1 MNSVHLMGRL
11 TGEPELRQTA
21 SGVNVADYTLAVDRG
36 TDNKGESITDFI
48 RCVAWDKRAEFASRY
63 LHKGMKIL
71 IEGCLTTGSY
81 DDKDGKKVYWTKV
94 MVNKHYFCEKRND
107 APSSGSGYP
116 SAASGPSPI
125 SGEAGGYNSG
135 YHTGSQQW
143 KPQPNGGG
151 SQQSF
156 NDAAALKDF
165 EEVISESDLP
175 F

>member
-21 SGVNVADYTLAVDRG
+21 NGVNVADYTLAVDRG

-107 APSSGSGYP
+107 APSAGSGQP
-116 SAASGPSPI
+116 QS
-125 SGEAGGYNSG
+125 E
-135 YHTGSQQW
+135 YHTGTNYQPHAHSHNSEVQQW
-143 KPQPNGGG
+143 KPQPNSGG

-165 EEVISESDLP
+165 EEVISEGDLP